1 MNTANEQNESGTA
14 PVDPT
19 PMGINLRAEPPRTR
33 HMSRRLGA
41 VIFCAL
47 FVLVAFI
54 IYGIFA
60 RQTSAAA
67 LGKRAGAMDGRVTG
81 AKEAGKAFSNPSGTV
96 ADLTVPDALEPPPL
110 SFIPKRDV
118 KGKAQVPGE
127 QGKGQ
132 GPVTIAR
139 SGTAGPQ
146 NGAGSNTVPAALRTG
161 QGQAGY
167 QNYQTV
173 AGGPGAG
180 QPPGWDSP
188 AAWGAGALGQTGGT
202 GGGSGANEA
211 ASRRAD
217 REREAMDAPTGI
229 NGAGTGKLPSAEG
242 DIAGLVSALG
252 GAASGA
258 GPGGGGAGP
267 RAMAP
272 TTNTISGAPRDPED
286 DGGGQAAKSA
296 FLAKARSGGAQNY
309 VQSTRVRALS
319 PFEVKAGWDIPAVLE
334 QEINSDLPGE
344 IRALV
349 RESVYDT
356 ASGNYLLIPQGSRL
370 VGQYDSKVAYAQSA
384 LLVVWDRVIFPDGS
398 SIDLEGMG
406 SQDVKGQSGLRG
418 KVNHHYGRLFGTAA
432 LSTAFSVAA
441 VVAQNRRQNVFSL
454 PSSQDVATSAAASE
468 ISRLGAA
475 ITRKNLNIQ
484 PTIRILTGT
493 RFSVRVHKDLLFEA
507 PYRPYPQGGERAVAK
522 Q

>member
-1 MNTANEQNESGTA
+1 MSTPQEHDQTQDNTGVS
-14 PVDPT
+14 PT
-19 PMGINLRAEPPRTR
+19 PMGINLRAVPPETK
-33 HMSRRLGA
+33 HMSKRLG
-41 VIFCAL
+41 VVVFIAL
-47 FVLVAFI
+47 FALVGFI

-60 RQTSAAA
+60 RQSNAAA
-67 LGKRAGAMDGRVTG
+67 LGKRAGAMDGRVIG
-81 AKEAGKAFSNPSGTV
+81 AKDAGKVFSSPSGSVT
-96 ADLTVPDALEPPPL
+96 DLTTPDTLEPPPL

-118 KGKAQVPGE
+118 KGKVQVPGE
-127 QGKGQ
+127 QAKGAVSVAQ
-132 GPVTIAR
+132 
-139 SGTAGPQ
+139 AGSAAPQ
-146 NGAGSNTVPAALRTG
+146 NKAGSNTIPAALRTG
-161 QGQAGY
+161 QGQVGH
-167 QNYQTV
+167 QNYQV
-173 AGGPGAG
+173 SAG
-180 QPPGWDSP
+180 QPGSGQLAGWDPP
-188 AAWGAGALGQTGGT
+188 AGWGAGAGGVGT
-202 GGGSGANEA
+202 GNGINEA

-229 NGAGTGKLPSAEG
+229 NGAGSAKVPTAEG

-252 GAASGA
+252 GTAGGA
-258 GPGGGGAGP
+258 PGGPGGGP
-267 RAMAP
+267 RAMP
-272 TTNTISGAPRDPED
+272 VSSNTISGAPRDPED
-286 DGGGQAAKSA
+286 DGGGQAAKTA
-296 FLAKARSGGAQNY
+296 FLAKARQSGGAQNY
-309 VQSTRVRALS
+309 IQGTRMKALS

-334 QEINSDLPGE
+334 QDINSDLPGE

-349 RESVYDT
+349 RENVFDT
-356 ASGNYLLIPQGSRL
+356 ASGNFLLIPQGSRL
-370 VGQYDSKVAYAQSA
+370 VGQYDSKVAYAQNA

-418 KVNHHYGRLFGTAA
+418 KVNHHYGRLLGTAA

-441 VVAQNRRQNVFSL
+441 VVAQNRRQNAFSL

-475 ITRKNLNIQ
+475 ITRKNLNVA

-507 PYRPYPQGGERAVAK
+507 PYKPYAQGGERAMAT

>member
-1 MNTANEQNESGTA
+1 M
-14 PVDPT
+14 
-19 PMGINLRAEPPRTR
+19 
-33 HMSRRLGA
+33 
-41 VIFCAL
+41 
-47 FVLVAFI
+47 
-54 IYGIFA
+54 
-60 RQTSAAA
+60 
-67 LGKRAGAMDGRVTG
+67 
-81 AKEAGKAFSNPSGTV
+81 
-96 ADLTVPDALEPPPL
+96 
-110 SFIPKRDV
+110 
-118 KGKAQVPGE
+118 
-127 QGKGQ
+127 
-132 GPVTIAR
+132 
-139 SGTAGPQ
+139 
-146 NGAGSNTVPAALRTG
+146 PAALRTG

-211 ASRRAD
+211 ASRRVD

-296 FLAKARSGGAQNY
+296 FLAKARSGGSQNY
-309 VQSTRVRALS
+309 VQSTRMRALS

-370 VGQYDSKVAYAQSA
+370 VGRYDSKVAYAQNA